1 MANGRW
7 SEFIRHVLS
16 AIHYRLSANSY
27 TLPAMTR
34 GCFVTGTDTGVGKT
48 VVTAALALRLKQFG
62 FPVGVMKPIETGCTG
77 SGATASDAER
87 LRTAGGAVDSVD
99 VISPYRF
106 PAPLAPLAAARR
118 AGEVIEIDRIMAAFE
133 TLAAGHTLLLVEGIG
148 GVMVPIG
155 KHFNVRDLIA
165 QLGLPTVVVG
175 RATLGGVNHAILTVE
190 ALRQRRI
197 AILGIVLNR
206 PATLSESSS
215 DEPDAIEARQE
226 DSTVQLVRELIGV
239 PVVGPLRHEPL
250 LAQAWEPGLRKL
262 VNEEAIRELADL
274 VIKGV
279 P

>member
-1 MANGRW
+1 
-7 SEFIRHVLS
+7 
-16 AIHYRLSANSY
+16 
-27 TLPAMTR
+27 MTR

-62 FPVGVMKPIETGCTG
+62 FRVGVMKPIETGCTG

-155 KHFNVRDLIA
+155 EHFNVRDLIA

-175 RATLGGVNHAILTVE
+175 RATLGGVNHAVLTVE